1 MSATTHLTF
10 EEFQNLPEE
19 EGKRYELDEGELLM
33 TPSPTFLHNRIRFR
47 IARSL
52 AEFVESGGLGEVTLD
67 SDFRLGPNTVLNPDV
82 ALLTPA
88 HLGRI
93 DLTSS
98 PVDGAPVLAVEVISP
113 RNRPQDMA
121 RKIGHYLGSGRRSV
135 WVIYLKL
142 NSIKVHSVAGV
153 RELESP
159 AVLKDEDV
167 LPGFSLPLAPLFEA
181 TKMKG

>member
-1 MSATTHLTF
+1 MSTTTRLTF

-33 TPSPTFLHNRIRFR
+33 TPSPTFLHNRIRLR

-52 AEFVESGGLGEVTLD
+52 AEFVEPRGLGEITLET
-67 SDFRLGPNTVLNPDV
+67 DFRLAHNTVLNPDV
-82 ALLTPA
+82 ALLTLE
-88 HLGRI
+88 HLRRI

-113 RNRPQDMA
+113 RNRPQDMV
-121 RKIGHYLGSGRRSV
+121 RKIGHYLGSGCRSV
-135 WVIYLKL
+135 WVVYPNR
-142 NSIKVHSVAGV
+142 NSIKVHSAAGV

-159 AVLKDEDV
+159 AVLRDEDV

-181 TKMKG
+181 KK